1 MRGFKNPNEHT
12 LIVYSVVGG
21 TDQEVGKITWHPNVI
36 KLAEESG
43 LIFDQEGFLKDK
55 K

>member
-1 MRGFKNPNEHT
+1 
-12 LIVYSVVGG
+12 VGG

-43 LIFDQEGFLKDK
+43 LIFDQEGFLKEVNSNTK
-55 K
+55 CNFEQ